1 MTKDEKMSKR
11 FKDFGGSEKVNSEPL
26 SFKIYDEVFNCRP
39 SLPGKI
45 LLSLVAQSGD
55 DGAALATTIEGFF
68 EICLLEDSKDRF
80 KSLLDD
86 PDRVVT
92 VETLGDITAWLVE
105 EYSTRPTKGP
115 GLS

>member
-1 MTKDEKMSKR
+1 MSER
-11 FKDFGGSEKVNSEPL
+11 FKDFGGSDKVNSSPL
-26 SFKIYDEVFNCRP
+26 SFKLYDEVFHCRP
-39 SLPGKI
+39 SLPGKV

-55 DGAALATTIEGFF
+55 DNSALASTIEGFF
-68 EICLLEDSKDRF
+68 DICLLEDSKEKF
-80 KSLLDD
+80 NALLND
-86 PDRVVT
+86 PERVVT